1 METKTI
7 KIDEKTHKELKL
19 YCVKNDL
26 NMKSVVENLIKK
38 LIEGNEK
45 VYCL

>member
-7 KIDEKTHKELKL
+7 KIDEKMHKELKM

-26 NMKSVVENLIKK
+26 NMKSVVEELIKK
-38 LIEGNEK
+38 LIEKNENM
-45 VYCL
+45 

>member
-7 KIDEKTHKELKL
+7 KIDEKTHKELKM

-26 NMKSVVENLIKK
+26 NMKSVIEELIKK
-38 LIEGNEK
+38 LIEKNENM
-45 VYCL
+45 

>member
-7 KIDEKTHKELKL
+7 KIDEKLHKELKI

-26 NMKSVVENLIKK
+26 NIKLVVENLITNLLK
-38 LIEGNEK
+38 NENNNAI
-45 VYCL
+45 

>member
-7 KIDEKTHKELKL
+7 KIDEKAHKELKL

-26 NMKSVVENLIKK
+26 NMKSVVEELIKK
-38 LIEGNEK
+38 LIENENMQ
-45 VYCL
+45 

>member
-7 KIDEKTHKELKL
+7 KIDGKIHKELKM

-26 NMKSVVENLIKK
+26 NMKSLVEVLIVEELIKK
-38 LIEGNEK
+38 LI
-45 VYCL
+45 

>member
-7 KIDEKTHKELKL
+7 KIDEKIHKELKM

-26 NMKSVVENLIKK
+26 NMKSVVEELIKK
-38 LIEGNEK
+38 LIDGNEK
-45 VYCL
+45 M